1 MNSRFVVNAVRGL
14 KIQNVSVIGSGLM
27 GAGIAQVAAS
37 TGHNVVLNDL
47 NDQALDKAHKSIEK
61 SLGRVA
67 KKMGD
72 KGPQFIEETLR

>member
-1 MNSRFVVNAVRGL
+1 MNSRLIARSLRGL

-37 TGHNVVLNDL
+37 TGHNVVLNDI
-47 NDQALDKAHKSIEK
+47 DQKFLDKAQQGIEK
-61 SLGRVA
+61 SLQRVA

-72 KGPQFIEETLR
+72 EGPKFIDQTLR

>member
-1 MNSRFVVNAVRGL
+1 
-14 KIQNVSVIGSGLM
+14 M

-47 NDQALDKAHKSIEK
+47 DALALDKAHKSIET

-72 KGPQFIEETLR
+72 KGPAFVEETLR